1 MREADAD
8 AHHDGAGAT
17 PPPKSTASAPG
28 RPGEAEGR
36 ARPVLRLD
44 DGRGRLVAVFET
56 SRPQTEVVLA
66 PGTPSVAGKEAYAGL
81 LQGAGPRRGRR
92 RR

>member
-17 PPPKSTASAPG
+17 PPPISTASAPG
-28 RPGEAEGR
+28 RPGEAEAR

-66 PGTPSVAGKEAYAGL
+66 PGKEAYACP
-81 LQGAGPRRGRR
+81 LQGAGPRRGGRR
-92 RR
+92 R